1 MKLKLSDD
9 QKSFVKWVG
18 ILAPIYII
26 FFQMFHWMRHRSFAW
41 KDLLTQVIMA
51 LALVVLGVLFF
62 ALADHLS
69 SKKNPKK

>member
-41 KDLLTQVIMA
+41 KDLLTQVLMA

-62 ALADHLS
+62 ALADRLTGN
-69 SKKNPKK
+69 KKQ

>member
-41 KDLLTQVIMA
+41 KDLLTQAIMA
-51 LALVVLGVLFF
+51 LALVMLGVLFF
-62 ALADHLS
+62 ALADRLTGN
-69 SKKNPKK
+69 KKQ